1 MLNCSQM
8 LWSGQGG
15 LTPPPPYGQPD
26 QKTSGFFLTTSLRKD
41 VEVSNLFAL
50 KSAGSLVLM
59 RGRMAFPVCLLL
71 QRQALKRDKNFAE
84 TEPL

>member
-1 MLNCSQM
+1 MRVM
-8 LWSGQGG
+8 I
-15 LTPPPPYGQPD
+15 
-26 QKTSGFFLTTSLRKD
+26 RKD

-50 KSAGSLVLM
+50 KSAYSLVLM

-84 TEPL
+84 TEPLRYLPGVICRCI